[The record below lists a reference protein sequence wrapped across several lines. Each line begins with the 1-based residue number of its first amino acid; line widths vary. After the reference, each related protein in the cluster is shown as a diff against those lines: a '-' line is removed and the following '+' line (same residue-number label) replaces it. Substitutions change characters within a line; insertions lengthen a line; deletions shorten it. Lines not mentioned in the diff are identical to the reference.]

1 MKIHL
6 IKFVAGV
13 AVAGAL
19 APSAFAAQITINGYA
34 GYRAGSG
41 GEFNVRAADAGGEAL
56 LAPSLGLG
64 YTIANTTLVG
74 TADGTRMNAGSG
86 GQIGFESFCIEHN
99 EYITLPG
106 TYSASI
112 SLGAVYGGVA
122 GGIDHDSNPLTPTT
136 DLISVGT
143 AYLYEQFAKG
153 NLAGYTYTHGSLR
166 QASAV
171 KLQEA
176 LWYLEDEISLTAA
189 QKAANTFLSAAI
201 TLYGDGTGV
210 GVGGAKAN
218 NTIWNVAALNLGG
231 VAPNQKQDQ
240 LILRDNGFSVPDG
253 GLTLMLMGLS
263 LSGLA
268 LLRRKLA

>member
-1 MKIHL
+1 
-6 IKFVAGV
+6 
-13 AVAGAL
+13 
-19 APSAFAAQITINGYA
+19 
-34 GYRAGSG
+34 
-41 GEFNVRAADAGGEAL
+41 
-56 LAPSLGLG
+56 
-64 YTIANTTLVG
+64 
-74 TADGTRMNAGSG
+74 
-86 GQIGFESFCIEHN
+86 
-99 EYITLPG
+99 
-106 TYSASI
+106 
-112 SLGAVYGGVA
+112 
-122 GGIDHDSNPLTPTT
+122 
-136 DLISVGT
+136 
-143 AYLYEQFAKG
+143 
-153 NLAGYTYTHGSLR
+153 
-166 QASAV
+166 V